1 MTKLYSMLIIFGL
14 VGAVLFGAWYEY
26 KDMQQRMETLR
37 ENNAKL
43 SQAAKA
49 NADALNEVQ
58 AFADQMA
65 EQNKTLQ
72 LDLRNAE
79 AYKDDLMSKLQKHD
93 LARLSLQ
100 KPGLIETRINNATA
114 KVFDEIESLTKLS
127 PTD

>member
-1 MTKLYSMLIIFGL
+1 MLIIFGL

-43 SQAAKA
+43 SEAAKA